1 MPAWN
6 KISFP
11 ERELRRLYINK
22 KLSIF
27 QISKSFG
34 CSTGPIHRS
43 LREYKIPIR
52 SLSEACTRVPVSKKQ
67 LQKWYWK
74 DKMSMFEIADKLK
87 CTHSAIVHKFNK
99 LRIKSRGH
107 LGLTKP
113 IKLGKGNFEYL
124 YYKRRLSLNKI
135 AKIVH
140 CSESGIERRFNNYNI
155 LTRGIKNRA
164 CKYKKRDFSGNSIEK
179 AYLIGFRLGDLNVMK
194 RVSVILVRCSTTIPA
209 QTRLIR
215 NLFKPYT
222 TPHVWKAK
230 RGTTEIACLVNR
242 SFDFLLPKEDKIS
255 PWILTNDKAF
265 WAFFAGYAD
274 AEGCF
279 YIHKASKGKF
289 DTSRFEIETQQKE
302 IINGLWKGIQTYKI
316 FTPIPR
322 ISRMAGSIDKRG
334 VINNKDTWKL
344 NINRKSSLNEFIR
357 LIEPYIK
364 HANKIKKIGGIK
376 ENLVLRGV

>member
-1 MPAWN
+1 
-6 KISFP
+6 
-11 ERELRRLYINK
+11 
-22 KLSIF
+22 
-27 QISKSFG
+27 
-34 CSTGPIHRS
+34 
-43 LREYKIPIR
+43 
-52 SLSEACTRVPVSKKQ
+52 
-67 LQKWYWK
+67 
-74 DKMSMFEIADKLK
+74 
-87 CTHSAIVHKFNK
+87 
-99 LRIKSRGH
+99 
-107 LGLTKP
+107 
-113 IKLGKGNFEYL
+113 
-124 YYKRRLSLNKI
+124 
-135 AKIVH
+135 
-140 CSESGIERRFNNYNI
+140 
-155 LTRGIKNRA
+155 
-164 CKYKKRDFSGNSIEK
+164 
-179 AYLIGFRLGDLNVMK
+179 MK

-255 PWILTNDKAF
+255 PWILSNNKAF

-322 ISRMAGSIDKRG
+322 ISHMAGSIDKRG